1 MGACFD
7 GSDRSPRCGCGRVVC
22 LVGYLMA
29 LLALISTTAAQCP
42 NPAVPVYA
50 KATFSNDDRRAGT
63 VVTYSCDDGYELF
76 GTATRTCSEKNRWVG
91 ELPYCAVNVAYG
103 KPTNQSSTVRG
114 GDSKNANDG
123 DLTTL
128 HENRFCTE
136 TKLENAPWWQVDLL
150 QPYEVRVIRLLT
162 RGCCG
167 HQPLHDLEIRVSNR
181 SDLQNSR
188 LCAWYPGTLEDGVSK
203 DFECAYPIMGRYV
216 YVHMVGGE
224 GSLSLCEVM
233 VFTTQEF
240 SPDRCGNRVEP
251 LELTTFIRKCY
262 EFQGSRGGSFQDASA
277 YCQTRGGLLVHGV
290 DDLILPFISAELE
303 RRRDKLK
310 SKLVWMGAQRRTGIG
325 LNKRGWYWVNGDPVR
340 EFLWAEDQPNNYN
353 GQQNCVVID
362 GGRKWRWNDVTC
374 DLDYL
379 PWICQYNP
387 SNCGS
392 PDKKENSTT
401 TGQDY
406 RVGQEVSYDCPTG
419 SLLVGSRT
427 RKCAVSGFWTGSAPS
442 CKYMDCGNPESVENG
457 QFVLLHR
464 RTTFNATVEY
474 VCDANYTLVG
484 KPRRMCGEDGRWN
497 GSQPSCLLSFCSEL
511 APTPSSSVQ
520 VQGLRF
526 GDRARY
532 TCKMGHKLIGNDTR
546 YCQLGG
552 NWSGDEPTCKYID
565 CGEPRPLDDGEVLL
579 VNGTSTFL
587 SVVKYSCH
595 DNFTLSGVDT
605 RSCLETG
612 LWSDVEPSCDM
623 ISCGEPEIPLG
634 GYVVEEDFQ
643 VHDTVHYKCHPGHV
657 MAGHETRT
665 CLRDGTWSGSAP
677 TCSFV
682 DCGRV
687 PPILKGEVAYENG
700 TTFLGS
706 RIVHGCSA
714 GYRLTGVRVRTCG
727 LEGRWSGTP
736 PKCEEIRC
744 KPPEVPK
751 NATVVYGDND
761 RSSAESFKIASTVQ
775 YRCVTGHIVQ
785 GESLRTCQVTGE
797 WTGEVPECVY
807 VECSFPLPIG
817 NGHWLLSTNST
828 HYGATVEYECDR
840 NYQLDGAPRRLCLE
854 NGTWS
859 GPEPLCL
866 EVRCAEPKAS
876 DSWTV
881 IKFSDDSVGSSV
893 EYSCEQGYEL
903 QGLTTRICQSN
914 GLWSGDASTCALVDC
929 GRPSVIGN
937 GRGQLLN
944 GSTTFG
950 SLVEY
955 QCLHEFKLVGEALRT
970 CGADGQWSG
979 QEPRCT
985 DVPVRDSNDVEGAD
999 SNRADFT
1006 YDSSRT
1012 VGIAIAVGAGAL
1024 LVIAIVV
1031 AIVWMRTK
1039 AQRVKNTENVEVNR
1053 NVEKDNATV
1062 MSFSRLALEA
1072 AEANSAPYH
1081 NGPGIRHN
1089 PNGLVTFAAGPQP
1102 IYANV
1107 TVNGQSLSTS
1117 NSSGRGN
1124 LGVPPSPPHAP
1135 PRHNGNPA
1143 GNHHHSSSH
1152 NSSHNGSHNGNH
1164 NSGHNRGSHGGNGS
1178 LTANGHMTSTLQS
1191 HDV

>member
-1 MGACFD
+1 
-7 GSDRSPRCGCGRVVC
+7 
-22 LVGYLMA
+22 
-29 LLALISTTAAQCP
+29 
-42 NPAVPVYA
+42 
-50 KATFSNDDRRAGT
+50 
-63 VVTYSCDDGYELF
+63 
-76 GTATRTCSEKNRWVG
+76 
-91 ELPYCAVNVAYG
+91 
-103 KPTNQSSTVRG
+103 
-114 GDSKNANDG
+114 
-123 DLTTL
+123 
-128 HENRFCTE
+128 
-136 TKLENAPWWQVDLL
+136 
-150 QPYEVRVIRLLT
+150 
-162 RGCCG
+162 
-167 HQPLHDLEIRVSNR
+167 
-181 SDLQNSR
+181 
-188 LCAWYPGTLEDGVSK
+188 
-203 DFECAYPIMGRYV
+203 
-216 YVHMVGGE
+216 
-224 GSLSLCEVM
+224 
-233 VFTTQEF
+233 EF

-290 DDLILPFISAELE
+290 DDLILPFVSAELE

-325 LNKRGWYWVNGDPVR
+325 LGKRGWYWVNGDPVR
-340 EFLWAEDQPNNYN
+340 EFLWADDQPNNYN

-392 PDKKENSTT
+392 PDNKENSTT

-406 RVGQEVSYDCPTG
+406 RVGQEVSYECPTG
-419 SLLVGSRT
+419 SLLVGSHV

-442 CKYMDCGNPESVENG
+442 CKYMDCGAPESVENG
-457 QFVLLHR
+457 QVVLLHR

-474 VCDANYTLVG
+474 VCNTNYTLVG
-484 KPRRMCGEDGRWN
+484 KPRRVCGEDGRWN
-497 GSQPSCLLSFCSEL
+497 GSQPSCQLSFCSEL
-511 APTPSSSVQ
+511 TPTPSSTVK

-532 TCKMGHKLIGNDTR
+532 TCNTGHKLIGNDTR

-579 VNGTSTFL
+579 LNGTSTFL

-687 PPILKGEVAYENG
+687 PPILKGEVRYENG

-736 PKCEEIRC
+736 PKCEGECLLTCYLVRVSPVSSVLASATSSTKLVTFSLGACVPEHPRTIPAVVGALRNAARC
-744 KPPEVPK
+744 H
-751 NATVVYGDND
+751 ASFVVYTP
-761 RSSAESFKIASTVQ
+761 KQ
-775 YRCVTGHIVQ
+775 CHH
-785 GESLRTCQVTGE
+785 
-797 WTGEVPECVY
+797 

-893 EYSCEQGYEL
+893 EYSCERGYEL
-903 QGLTTRICQSN
+903 QGLSTRICQAN

-929 GRPSVIGN
+929 GSPSVIGN
-937 GRGQLLN
+937 GRGLLLN

-1072 AEANSAPYH
+1072 AEANSTPYH

-1152 NSSHNGSHNGNH
+1152 NGSH
-1164 NSGHNRGSHGGNGS
+1164 NSGHNSGHNSSHNSSHNRGGHGGNGS